1 MEGMPQSQERTSAAG
16 IPASSGRVARFA
28 DTVAPPASSRGFRGV
43 ALLWGVV
50 VALLVR
56 VALAAAS
63 IGTND
68 ALTFAEFAKEVRM
81 VGVVETYRLDPYF
94 NHPPLVGLWAAA
106 VLGLLKAPFV
116 PLQMAFPPNVTYAFS
131 FLFKLPIIAAD
142 ALAAWLL
149 FKRWR
154 PRLGK
159 LRATAVAAAF
169 AASVGSILV
178 GAFHCNTDPA
188 YAMLCLAAVYL
199 LEEKQAFFLG
209 GVVLGAAIN
218 VKIIPLLLVP
228 PLLLS
233 CSSRQQARAF
243 VLGLSAAAV
252 PFLPVIC
259 RDFSSFYE
267 NVLAYNPP
275 SNGWGI
281 NAFLMLGTKIGIVAR
296 WAARAATWYH
306 LIGRYLL
313 LLLVAAW
320 AAAARRWQRWNRY
333 ELAAMTLAIFMV
345 FTPGFGVQY
354 IVPVGLLLFA
364 ARPRVAAA
372 YAIASGAFLLEVYL
386 ARSDGLRLPVLI
398 LLITRLS
405 SAEALLGLPAWGILV
420 YFLTTTLFRRP
431 TAPVAATSQDPAVPA
446 SLLSPLPA
454 AA

>member
-1 MEGMPQSQERTSAAG
+1 MPQRQERTSAAG
-16 IPASSGRVARFA
+16 IPASSRRAARLA
-28 DTVAPPASSRGFRGV
+28 AALATPAPSRRSRGV

-50 VALLVR
+50 VVALLLR
-56 VALAAAS
+56 VVVAAAS

-94 NHPPLVGLWAAA
+94 NHPPVVGLWAAT
-106 VLGLLKAPFV
+106 VLRLLKAPPV
-116 PLQMAFPPNVTYAFS
+116 PLQMAFPPHVTYAFS
-131 FLFKLPIIAAD
+131 FLFKLPIIAAG

-154 PRLGK
+154 RRLGD

-169 AASVGSILV
+169 ASSVGSILV

-199 LEEKQAFFLG
+199 LEEKHAFFLG
-209 GVVLGAAIN
+209 GLVLGAAIN

-243 VLGLSAAAV
+243 VLGLAAAAV

-281 NAFLMLGTKIGIVAR
+281 NAFLLFGTKVGILAR
-296 WAARAATWYH
+296 LAARAATWYH
-306 LIGRYLL
+306 VIGRYVLL
-313 LLLVAAW
+313 VLVAAW

-333 ELAAMTLAIFMV
+333 ELAAVTLAIFLV

-364 ARPRVAAA
+364 VRPRMAAA
-372 YAIASGAFLLEVYL
+372 YAIASGAFLLEIYL
-386 ARSDGLRLPVLI
+386 ARSDGLRFPVLI
-398 LLITRLS
+398 LVITQLS
-405 SAEALLGLPAWGILV
+405 PAEALLGLPSWGILV
-420 YFLTTTLFRRP
+420 YFLLTTLFRRP
-431 TAPVAATSQDPAVPA
+431 SAPVAATEQDPTTSA
-446 SLLSPLPA
+446 SILSPLPA